1 MIPFWDSFGGGSHR
15 TMSDLLEAA
24 SAVTLS
30 GGSAGTSEWVR
41 ATTSAEKAPSPLAL
55 KAETQKVYSVYSR
68 RSLRWCC
75 RWFTVT
81 DFTSE
86 SSDWKQEGPRL
97 NFGPAPLGESLFY
110 CLVAGEATREMKLL
124 VGSQD
129 GGPQTHITVPQSGE
143 SISELSQK

>member
-1 MIPFWDSFGGGSHR
+1 M
-15 TMSDLLEAA
+15 
-24 SAVTLS
+24 
-30 GGSAGTSEWVR
+30 
-41 ATTSAEKAPSPLAL
+41 
-55 KAETQKVYSVYSR
+55 YSR

-97 NFGPAPLGESLFY
+97 NFGPALGESLFY
-110 CLVAGEATREMKLL
+110 CLEAAGEATREMKLL